1 MIVAGDAG
9 VSVLGCI
16 GMSHIPSPHF
26 RAERSLSNGNGSRR
40 PGDQAPPSERS
51 EDSAIDSALR
61 AVPLPDGLITRLG
74 LLVYTMPED
83 APDQV
88 DWLGC

>member
-1 MIVAGDAG
+1 
-9 VSVLGCI
+9 
-16 GMSHIPSPHF
+16 MSHIPSPHF
-26 RAERSLSNGNGSRR
+26 RAGLSLSNGNGSRR
-40 PGDQAPPSERS
+40 PGDNAPPSERG
-51 EDSAIDSALR
+51 EDSAIDTALR

-83 APDQV
+83 AADQV